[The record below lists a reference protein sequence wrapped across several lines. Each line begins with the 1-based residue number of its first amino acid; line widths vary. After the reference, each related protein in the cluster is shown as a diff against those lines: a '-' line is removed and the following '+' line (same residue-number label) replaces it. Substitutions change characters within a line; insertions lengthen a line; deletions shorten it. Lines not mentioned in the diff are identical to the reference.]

1 MKNILFAILLLT
13 NITLQSQNIKQRT
26 LDIFNNIVKSIGNDF
41 NRSPKIEF
49 VDTENN
55 PAYFSPKKKTIY
67 IEKNLINL
75 FKDNPNYDNIIA
87 YLLSHELAHHYLNH
101 GWMRNVDFAYS
112 STVEN
117 FLIDQTDANQR
128 KEDETQAEVFAGF
141 FAKISGYDALN
152 FGEICLRKIYSEYNI
167 PVEIRG
173 YPSLEERIEI
183 LKSNIKK
190 TNELADIFY
199 IGNLAL
205 VVGDYTL
212 ANNCYNEIWNNNFSS
227 REIFNNLGVTS
238 LLKAISLLDDEK
250 SKYIFPIYI
259 DQNTR
264 ADNKLSRSGETTI
277 LIDLLEDAK
286 DYFSNSIEKDEAY
299 LPAKINRLN
308 TEFLLNLMLNKLDKN
323 FYKILESN
331 IHLDKRRVNDLMVL
345 YKIFSNK
352 KPNYKDVKL
361 GSAISKLN
369 YEIYNREKDFIS
381 KNISLAK
388 YDKIDSEYLLW
399 MPQPYKEY
407 RGLKILVKEYENYK
421 LIKYQKDKYIFRIT
435 DQIYLKEISKIAEN
449 LQISKVFDLNSKIY
463 KTIDSNQ
470 LVFEYD
476 SNDKLISVI
485 QY

>member
-152 FGEICLRKIYSEYNI
+152 FGETCLRKIYSEYNI

-308 TEFLLNLMLNKLDKN
+308 TEFLLNLM
-323 FYKILESN
+323 
-331 IHLDKRRVNDLMVL
+331 
-345 YKIFSNK
+345 
-352 KPNYKDVKL
+352 
-361 GSAISKLN
+361 
-369 YEIYNREKDFIS
+369 
-381 KNISLAK
+381 
-388 YDKIDSEYLLW
+388 
-399 MPQPYKEY
+399 
-407 RGLKILVKEYENYK
+407 
-421 LIKYQKDKYIFRIT
+421 
-435 DQIYLKEISKIAEN
+435 
-449 LQISKVFDLNSKIY
+449 
-463 KTIDSNQ
+463 
-470 LVFEYD
+470 
-476 SNDKLISVI
+476 
-485 QY
+485 